1 MRTDYFVGLDLG
13 QSADPT
19 AIAVVER
26 AEFPGE
32 WDAVAYT
39 HRIEMAR
46 RLRHMERMALGTL
59 YPEVVERVAQVM
71 RSPALSKGRRHLV
84 VDATGVGRPVVDLLV
99 RERLPCQLWAV
110 TITGGDA
117 ETYTNGY
124 YRVPKRDLIVG
135 LQLVFQNRELQ
146 IAKGLKEGPALA
158 REMSGMRVRVRD
170 GGREQFGARE
180 GEHDDLVLA
189 VALACW
195 AERKGAVGGRQM
207 RLL

>member
-1 MRTDYFVGLDLG
+1 MG
-13 QSADPT
+13 QSEDPT

-26 AEFPGE
+26 AEVPGE
-32 WDAVAYT
+32 WDAVAYA
-39 HRIEMAR
+39 HRIEMMR
-46 RLRHMERMALGTL
+46 RLRHMERMALGTV
-59 YPEVVERVAQVM
+59 YPEVVERVGQVM
-71 RSPALSKGRRHLV
+71 RSPALSNGQRHLV
-84 VDATGVGRPVVDLLV
+84 VDATGVGRPVVDLLAS
-99 RERLPCQLWAV
+99 ERLPCRLWPV

-117 ETYTNGY
+117 EAYTNGY

-158 REMSGMRVRVRD
+158 REMSGMRVRVGD

-180 GEHDDLVLA
+180 GQHDDLVLA

-195 AERKGAVGGRQM
+195 AEKKGRTRGTCGGMQR

>member
-1 MRTDYFVGLDLG
+1 MGCGGIHAPDRDG
-13 QSADPT
+13 
-19 AIAVVER
+19 
-26 AEFPGE
+26 AEAAAHGE
-32 WDAVAYT
+32 DGSGDAVS
-39 HRIEMAR
+39 
-46 RLRHMERMALGTL
+46 GGG
-59 YPEVVERVAQVM
+59 ERVAQVM

-146 IAKGLKEGPALA
+146 IAKGLKEG
-158 REMSGMRVRVRD
+158 RRWRGRCRGCGCESGMGDGSNSGRGRASTTTWCWRWRWRAGRSGRGQWGKDRGGCCEETERKRD
-170 GGREQFGARE
+170 GWIR
-180 GEHDDLVLA
+180 
-189 VALACW
+189 
-195 AERKGAVGGRQM
+195 
-207 RLL
+207 